1 MPTSRCFAPSLLVTL
16 LAAGAAAQATTK
28 PAAPAAKAALPK
40 PAAPAAVPD
49 AAKAPTTLYIQT
61 AAKATVT
68 HLATGEYKIVL
79 SNPSTATTW
88 VADRPTREA
97 GVVPHGERR
106 F

>member
-1 MPTSRCFAPSLLVTL
+1 MPT
-16 LAAGAAAQATTK
+16 
-28 PAAPAAKAALPK
+28 PAAPV
-40 PAAPAAVPD
+40 AVPD

-68 HLATGEYKIVL
+68 HLSTGEYKIVL
-79 SNPSTATTW
+79 QSPSASTTW